1 MLPNFPSY
9 ASFAEALQ
17 RTNRISDPWLD
28 GKERFRLAPIIL
40 PESTYLRLCEAAE
53 RIGALYDELCTI
65 ILKTPSLLDFF
76 SLTPYERLMWFAS
89 GGEWHGIARLDLFLL
104 ADGTI
109 RTCEMNSD
117 TPSGEAEAVLLNDI
131 VFAAMPHQQALVNP
145 NAHFIHSFST
155 MVKSFSTT
163 YPHDSQPQGHSSK
176 QRIGI
181 VFPTEQPEDLS
192 MMLCYHEW
200 LTAAGFEVVLGSPYN
215 LHMLGDSSAAMFDEK
230 IDILLRHY
238 KTDWWAERESVWLD
252 GADFPDPD
260 PLHRELA
267 IALEAAS
274 NGRLR
279 IVNPFGAVLTQNKIT
294 MAFFYQFPELFSS
307 FAQETIHRYIP
318 PTQRLCDID
327 EETRQKNLLGKQHNY
342 VLKSDYGCEGDEVIV
357 GQNVTADIWQR
368 SVQQAIPTRWIV
380 QEFFDAAPTQDGYIP
395 NYGVYLLG
403 GKARG
408 IYTRLAPTQ
417 TDYRSLSVATFLQTT
432 LPDERHS

>member
-1 MLPNFPSY
+1 MALLPNFPSY
-9 ASFAEALQ
+9 TAFAEALQ

-40 PESTYLRLCEAAE
+40 PESTYLRLSEAAE

-65 ILKTPSLLDFF
+65 TLQTPSLLDFF

-104 ADGTI
+104 PDGSI

-117 TPSGEAEAVLLNDI
+117 TPSGEAEAVLLNEI
-131 VFAAMPHQQALVNP
+131 LFAAMPHYNSLLNP
-145 NAHFIHSFST
+145 NVHFIHDFCAMVQSFAAPPTNKDNS
-155 MVKSFSTT
+155 
-163 YPHDSQPQGHSSK
+163 PK

-192 MMLCYHEW
+192 MILCYQEW
-200 LTAAGFEVVLGSPYN
+200 LIGAGFEVVVGSPYN
-215 LHMLGDSSAAMFDEK
+215 LHLLEDGSAAMFDEK

-252 GADFPDPD
+252 GEDFPDPD

-267 IALEAAS
+267 VALEASS

-279 IVNPFGAVLTQNKIT
+279 VFNPFGAVLTQNKLT
-294 MAFFYQFPELFSS
+294 MAFFHQFPELFSA
-307 FAQETIHRYIP
+307 FAQETIRRYIP

-327 EETRQKNLLGKQHNY
+327 EETLQEKLIAGQHNY

-357 GQNVTADIWQR
+357 GRNVAPDLWQR
-368 SVQQAIPTRWIV
+368 SLQQAIPTRWIV
-380 QEFFDAAPTQDGYIP
+380 QEFFDAAPTDDGFIP

-432 LPDERHS
+432 FPNDLHS